1 MIQGTI
7 QAVTHPYTRQHIT
20 GSLKELLKS
29 LFRRVHGVS
38 SILYSIGEK
47 PGNQIPGLARTLR
60 DGSSSKYSTPLE
72 VAHQHG
78 WTHLYDIL
86 NPVVRRHLHSRILHK
101 LQSRLHDLIR
111 EAFETDPEAHL
122 ECFRLPELEI
132 LTVFEHSRLWFPL
145 QPELKDSREGLAV
158 QIILDCQELVVVVRW
173 GRLER
178 KLYRI
183 SSWETKE
190 IQQAIVL
197 RP

>member
-1 MIQGTI
+1 M
-7 QAVTHPYTRQHIT
+7 
-20 GSLKELLKS
+20 
-29 LFRRVHGVS
+29 HGVS
-38 SILYSIGEK
+38 SILYSTGEK
-47 PGNQIPGLARTLR
+47 PGNKIPGLARTLR

-72 VAHQHG
+72 VARQHG
-78 WTHLYDIL
+78 WTHLYDAL
-86 NPVVRRHLHSRILHK
+86 NPIVRRPLHFQILHK

-111 EAFETDPEAHL
+111 EAFKTDPEAHL

-132 LTVFEHSRLWFPL
+132 LTEFEHSTLWFPL
-145 QPELKDSREGLAV
+145 QPELKDTREGLAV

-173 GRLER
+173 GRSER

-183 SSWETKE
+183 SRWETKE